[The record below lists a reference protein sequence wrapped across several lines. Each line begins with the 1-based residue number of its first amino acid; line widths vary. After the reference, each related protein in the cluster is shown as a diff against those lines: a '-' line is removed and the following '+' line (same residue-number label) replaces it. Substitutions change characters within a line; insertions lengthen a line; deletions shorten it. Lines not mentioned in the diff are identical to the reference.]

1 MVSTSAR
8 NSEEHSRQMASK
20 QLTYRSQPFTISYV
34 LVNPGAKKSLLI
46 LHGWGS
52 NKEIM
57 QQAFSQKFPDY
68 RHIYVDMPGFGH
80 SSNEMIL
87 TTKDYAQVLH
97 LFLQEIQSEPGIIIG
112 HSFGGKVAT
121 LLDPKCLVLLS
132 SAGILTKKPWSVK
145 LKIATVKFLKPLGMK
160 KIRSLFVA
168 PDAQGMSH
176 EMYGTFKNVV
186 NEDFE
191 SQFANY
197 RSKALLF
204 WGKEDTATPLWTAH
218 KIKSMISDSKLYP
231 LDGDHFFF
239 LKHAKFIEEKILQE
253 CSQSS

>member
-1 MVSTSAR
+1 
-8 NSEEHSRQMASK
+8 MASK
-20 QLTYRSQPFTISYV
+20 VIHYKEQPYALSYE
-34 LVNPGAKKSLLI
+34 LINPTADTSLLI

-57 QQAFSQKFPDY
+57 KQAFGQRFSDY
-68 RHIYVDMPGFGH
+68 KHIYVDMPGFGK
-80 SSNEMIL
+80 SDNEMIL
-87 TTKDYAQVLH
+87 TTKDYAEIIK
-97 LFLQEIQSEPGIIIG
+97 LFLAELGVEPLIAMG

-121 LLDPKCLVLLS
+121 LLATPCLVLLS
-132 SAGILTKKPWSVK
+132 SAGIITEKPWSVK

-176 EMYGTFKNVV
+176 EMYETFKNVV
-186 NEDFE
+186 DEDFE
-191 SQFANY
+191 EVFSQS

-204 WGKEDTATPLWTAH
+204 WGKEDTATPLYTGE
-218 KIKSMISDSKLYP
+218 KIASLIPESYFYP

-239 LKHAKFIEEKILQE
+239 LQYADFIEQKILE
-253 CSQSS
+253 SM